1 VLLACLVIT
10 LSYLAARLGGAVIL
24 QPQMVS
30 PLWLGNVFLVSVLL
44 LFPRRIWPVLL
55 TAGLAGFV
63 LYDLQAGDPT
73 PSIIWLILSNAVEV
87 LIATFFLRRSFDGVP
102 RLNSVTA
109 LAKYS
114 FYGVFLAP
122 FVGAFLGALSAKSNY
137 WTSWKVAFFS
147 EALGFLTLLPAI
159 LGWTREISAWAQKPR
174 THYLEAIALQHC
186 STLSYHY
193 CFGPLCVSG
202 RRESVLR

>member
-1 VLLACLVIT
+1 MVI
-10 LSYLAARLGGAVIL
+10 SRRA
-24 QPQMVS
+24 
-30 PLWLGNVFLVSVLL
+30 SVLL
-44 LFPRRIWPVLL
+44 LVPRRIWEVLL

-102 RLNSVTA
+102 RLNSVKA

-122 FVGAFLGALSAKSNY
+122 FVGAFLGALSAKSND
-137 WTSWKVAFFS
+137 WTSWKVRFF
-147 EALGFLTLLPAI
+147 
-159 LGWTREISAWAQKPR
+159 Q
-174 THYLEAIALQHC
+174 
-186 STLSYHY
+186 
-193 CFGPLCVSG
+193 
-202 RRESVLR
+202 RR